1 MFGGNWWHPRTV
13 RKACADGKEEQPQRH
28 ARDIEDARVLIFNEK
43 LEILMTSNDGVK
55 SLVHDNV
62 FFSQHTPPSSADP
75 TPSLTSLFLGA
86 CPDGREYIAVQ
97 LDCSNAETDEEEAT
111 LRIATLL
118 QRGGEGTRSGS
129 FVPMRTAAIKL
140 TSSSS
145 SSSSDV
151 NGRDTTTGRDLALAG
166 QARNVLMWHASA
178 RFCGHCGHPTAPAQD
193 AWKRVCLSET
203 CRKEHFPRTD
213 VVAITAISS
222 PDGEH
227 CLLGR
232 QKAWPPGLY
241 SCLAGFLE
249 PGESLSEGVAREVF
263 EESGVC
269 LDKVEMHST
278 QPWPCGPSPQLMMGC
293 ISRAESMAVA
303 VNQDELDDARWFSR
317 DEVTAALDR
326 CQTEEGMRE

>member
-1 MFGGNWWHPRTV
+1 MFGGNWWHPKTV
-13 RKACADGKEEQPQRH
+13 RKACADGKEEQPERH
-28 ARDIEDARVLIFNEK
+28 ARDIEDARLLIFNEK
-43 LEILMTSNDGVK
+43 LEILMASSDGVK
-55 SLVHDNV
+55 SLVHDNI
-62 FFSQHTPPSSADP
+62 FFSQHSPSSSDP
-75 TPSLTSLFLGA
+75 SPFTSLFLGT
-86 CPDGREYIAVQ
+86 CPDGREYVAVQ
-97 LDCSNAETDEEEAT
+97 LDSSTAEADEAS
-111 LRIATLL
+111 RRVSTLL
-118 QRGGEGTRSGS
+118 QEGEGVGRR

-140 TSSSS
+140 A
-145 SSSSDV
+145 SD
-151 NGRDTTTGRDLALAG
+151 GSETTGRDLALAG

-203 CRKEHFPRTD
+203 CRTEHFPRTD

-222 PDGEH
+222 PDGQQ

-263 EESGVC
+263 EEAGVC

-293 ISRAESMAVA
+293 ISRAQSTAVA
-303 VNQDELDDARWFSR
+303 VNKDELDDARWFSR
-317 DEVTAALDR
+317 AEVVAALDR
-326 CQTEEGMRE
+326 CQTEAGMRE